1 MFLYVDFQFSQY
13 HFVDKTIGLGT
24 LVKDQS
30 SIYVCVYFW
39 ALYFIPLIIRSVLY
53 ANSILF

>member
-30 SIYVCVYFW
+30 CMCVFISGLSISFH
-39 ALYFIPLIIRSVLY
+39 
-53 ANSILF
+53 